1 MQNTELGHFSVE
13 IDGNEF
19 NLTPSFRNISKLA
32 NSSDLLLI
40 FRVMHSKEALTCTLV
55 TTAREIM
62 LACVDKPK
70 EFDKYLINMPNK
82 KPHIKSNNAIS
93 AQDQVVVAAALMRHG
108 VAGVNRPK
116 TGLRAGG
123 KAMTEFNVYKH
134 VADAKQHFGLS
145 IDEAWD
151 LTMSEFCYHL
161 ASAFPPE
168 SAGQAPPSL
177 DAHKAAMEADKEAY
191 EKAMASLQGAK

>member
-1 MQNTELGHFSVE
+1 MQDTELGHFAVE
-13 IDGNEF
+13 IDSEKF
-19 NLTPSFRNISKLA
+19 TLTPSFRSMAKLA
-32 NSSDLLLI
+32 NASDLLLI
-40 FRVMHSKEALTCTLV
+40 FRVMHSKEALACTLV

-62 LACVDKPK
+62 LACSDKPK
-70 EFDKYLINMPNK
+70 ELDKYLINMPSR
-82 KPHIKSNNAIS
+82 KPHIKSSSAIS

-116 TGLRAGG
+116 TGLKAGG
-123 KAMTEFNVYKH
+123 TAMTEFNVYKH

-168 SAGQAPPSL
+168 SAGQTPPSI

-191 EKAMASLQGAK
+191 EKAMASQQGVK